1 VAALVAAPL
10 LTALVGCGPAG
21 ASPPGVRR
29 PTLSQSLVAEPTPG
43 PGTLVLKTVP
53 SNPTTVPVRPVPGV
67 TVVHVPVYPG
77 AAFTAKTLPLGAGGG
92 TPATPYL
99 RKASETLAAPAS
111 ENQVTAWYR
120 TAMTQSGL
128 QVVSQGYAGDK
139 RTGVTEEF
147 VSYGSTA
154 DSAAGDKTPTITV
167 TTYAESPDETLVSL
181 YATDVVVPARPQ
193 STYIPAGITRITG
206 SVTLYGSAVTTH
218 TVNVT
223 DPRLIH
229 DLVRALN
236 RLTVVEAGAH
246 SCPAVST
253 TADLTLYPAHGQ
265 GIHVQIATDCGIN
278 IDGIGFWPTGSPMAQ
293 LLHHLVKK

>member
-1 VAALVAAPL
+1 MAGLAAAAV
-10 LTALVGCGPAG
+10 LTALVGCGPVG
-21 ASPPGVRR
+21 TSPPGR
-29 PTLSQSLVAEPTPG
+29 PQSTIAHSLVAAPRPG

-53 SNPTTVPVRPVPGV
+53 SNPTAVPVPPVPGV

-77 AAFTAKTLPLGAGGG
+77 ATLTAKTLPLGAGGG
-92 TPATPYL
+92 TPATAYL
-99 RKASETLAAPAS
+99 RTASETLAAPGS
-111 ENQVTAWYR
+111 QSQVTAWYR

-128 QVVSQGYAGDK
+128 QVVSQGYSGDE
-139 RTGVTEEF
+139 RTGVTEGF

-167 TTYAESPDETLVSL
+167 TTYAAGPDETLISL
-181 YATDVVVPARPQ
+181 YATDVIVPARPQ
-193 STYIPAGITRITG
+193 SSYIPARITRITG

-223 DPRLIH
+223 DLRLIRE
-229 DLVRALN
+229 LVRALN
-236 RLTVVEAGAH
+236 RLTVVDAGAH

-278 IDGIGFWPTGSPMAQ
+278 IDGIGFWPTGSPMAP
-293 LLHHLVKK
+293 LLHRLVKK